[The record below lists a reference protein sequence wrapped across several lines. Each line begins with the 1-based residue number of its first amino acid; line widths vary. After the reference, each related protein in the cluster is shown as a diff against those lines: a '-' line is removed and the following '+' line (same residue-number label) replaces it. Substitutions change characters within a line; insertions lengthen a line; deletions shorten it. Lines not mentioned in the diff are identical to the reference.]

1 MTIFVPPPPI
11 PLCVP
16 HPDVCTQEMEE
27 VKKGGGVRIKRER
40 ERKNT
45 LEIII
50 QELTIT
56 LPHSAPKNRF
66 ISEILNKLSVL

>member
-1 MTIFVPPPPI
+1 MDTPRPPLKQGVNLTIFVPPPPI

-40 ERKNT
+40 EKGKT
-45 LEIII
+45 L
-50 QELTIT
+50 
-56 LPHSAPKNRF
+56 
-66 ISEILNKLSVL
+66 